1 MSEERFIDIETR
13 LAHQD
18 QGLLELNEVV
28 HRQEQAITRLERL
41 CVALA
46 ERLAVLGDS
55 LSDATAPDEPPPHY

>member
-28 HRQEQAITRLERL
+28 LRQEQDITRLERL
-41 CVALA
+41 CMSLA
-46 ERLAVLGDS
+46 ERLAVLGDA
-55 LSDATAPDEPPPHY
+55 LSETGAPDEPPPHY

>member
-18 QGLLELNEVV
+18 QGLLELNEAML
-28 HRQEQAITRLERL
+28 RQEQAITRLERL

-46 ERLAVLGDS
+46 ERLAEQGGAVGD
-55 LSDATAPDEPPPHY
+55 TGAPDEPPPHY